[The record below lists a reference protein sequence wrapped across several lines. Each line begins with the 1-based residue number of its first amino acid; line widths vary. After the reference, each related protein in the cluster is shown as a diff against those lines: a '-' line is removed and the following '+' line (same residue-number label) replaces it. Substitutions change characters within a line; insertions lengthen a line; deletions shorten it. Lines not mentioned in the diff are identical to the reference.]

1 MLQRVGRAGAQMR
14 KQGAQA
20 RDAGRAVALRAPQ
33 DAGWLPRLLTGG
45 LLAGALVL
53 AGTGLGRAQES
64 TGATEPAAGEG
75 KVIVSHGISTFG
87 DLALPADF
95 THLPYVNPDAP
106 KGGEISEWAPGSFD
120 SFNPYSIQGNAAALS
135 SIFYESILVGTADDV
150 SAAYCL
156 LCETM
161 EYPED
166 RSWVIFNLRKDVT
179 FSDGT
184 PFTAEDVLF
193 SHNLFMEK
201 GIPEYRSVAGGKF
214 QSVEV
219 LDPYRIKFTFA
230 PGTPFRDM
238 PAQAGSTTIFSKKHY
253 EENKLDLERSTLTP
267 FLGTGAYVLES
278 FEPGQQVIYARDP
291 DYWGEKHP
299 LNVGQNNF
307 DRIRIEYFADDN
319 AAFEAFKGGVYTF
332 RNESLPKRWAQE
344 FDFPAVKAGDVV
356 KEVLPSGNI
365 AGGQAIIFNLRR
377 PQFQDP
383 RVREA
388 LGLMFNFEWSNKALF
403 YDLFARVN
411 SIWENSDMAA
421 TGTPTPEEVA
431 ILQPLVDEGLLP
443 ASILTE
449 EVPMG
454 SVSTP
459 DNTLDRRNLRRA
471 SALLDEAGWIAGE
484 DGIRRNAQGQTLRMA
499 MIHARADLLP
509 PMLAYVENLRALGV
523 DASFD
528 IIDDPQLQ
536 ERASPPSFD
545 FDAVPTTVVNGGLE
559 PGGVLKQAWASVAK
573 DNSSRNR
580 MGYASPAVDK
590 LLDLVEAADSREALT
605 NVIRALDRVLRS
617 EYVIVPRYYKR
628 DNWVAYYNMYE
639 HPETLPPYAVGELA
653 FWWYNADKAEALRA
667 SGALK

>member
-1 MLQRVGRAGAQMR
+1 MRTGKRVTTKAKAVRANVGPLVATGALI
-14 KQGAQA
+14 
-20 RDAGRAVALRAPQ
+20 VAL
-33 DAGWLPRLLTGG
+33 
-45 LLAGALVL
+45 GALAL
-53 AGTGLGRAQES
+53 PARAE
-64 TGATEPAAGEG
+64 T
-75 KVIVSHGISTFG
+75 VITSHGISTFG

-106 KGGEISEWAPGSFD
+106 KGGEMSQWAPGSFD
-120 SFNPYSIQGNAAALS
+120 SFNPYAIAGNSAALA
-135 SIFYESILVGTADDV
+135 SIFYESILSGTLDDV

-193 SHNLFMEK
+193 SHNLFLEK

-219 LDPYRIKFTFA
+219 LDPYRIKFTFT

-238 PAQAGSTTIFSKKHY
+238 PAQAGGTTIFSKKHY
-253 EENKLDLERSTLTP
+253 EEHNRDLEKSSLEP
-267 FLGTGAYVLES
+267 FLGTGPYVLES
-278 FEPGQQVIYARDP
+278 FKPGQQVIYARDM

-332 RNESLPKRWAQE
+332 RNESLPKRWALE
-344 FDFPAVKAGDVV
+344 YEFPAVQSGAVK

-365 AGGQAIIFNLRR
+365 AGGQSIIFNLRR
-377 PQFQDP
+377 AQFQDP

-388 LGLMFNFEWSNKALF
+388 LGLMFNFEWSNKSLF

-421 TGTPTPEEVA
+421 VGTPTPEEA
-431 ILQPLVDEGLLP
+431 ALLQPLVNEGLLP
-443 ASILTE
+443 ESILTD
-449 EVPMG
+449 EVPVG
-454 SVSTP
+454 SVSSADTA
-459 DNTLDRRNLRRA
+459 LDRRNLRRA
-471 SALLDEAGWIAGE
+471 SQLLDEAGWVAGD
-484 DGIRRNAQGQTLRMA
+484 DGIRRNDKGQTLRME
-499 MIHARADLLP
+499 MVHSRADLLP
-509 PMLAYVENLRALGV
+509 VMNAYVENLRALGV

-536 ERASPPSFD
+536 ERASPPNFD
-545 FDAVPTTVVNGGLE
+545 FDALPTVVINGGPEGLSGLE
-559 PGGVLKQAWASVAK
+559 QAWSSATK
-573 DNSSRNR
+573 DNASRNR
-580 MGYASPAVDK
+580 MGYADPAIDK
-590 LLDLVEAADSREALT
+590 LLELTDLATSRAELDT
-605 NVIRALDRVLRS
+605 VIKAMDRILRWQRI
-617 EYVIVPRYYKR
+617 IVPRYYKK

-639 HPETLPPYAVGELA
+639 RPETLPPYAVGELSI
-653 FWWYNADKAEALRA
+653 WWYNPEKAEALKA